1 MDGEGAECSRCG
13 ATFDTQDELIVHS
26 MDTHAGIDS
35 EPSSTTD
42 GAAAGSAV
50 TTRGGDMTRGSDFT
64 RGGGTTLDGP
74 ARNGAAT
81 DDLDDETVERLLAA
95 VEQQAAA
102 TGTLRVQYR
111 QRFLAAAGLG
121 VLGIAVGVSYL
132 YLTGVLD
139 TAVYTFALG
148 TLFGLT
154 LTYLQAFLQAI
165 RG

>member
-1 MDGEGAECSRCG
+1 MDDMDGAGAECSRCG

-35 EPSSTTD
+35 EPSPATD
-42 GAAAGSAV
+42 GAAAGSTA
-50 TTRGGDMTRGSDFT
+50 TTRGGDTTHS
-64 RGGGTTLDGP
+64 GTTTPDRATHGATGADGF
-74 ARNGAAT
+74 
-81 DDLDDETVERLLAA
+81 DDEAVEQLLAA
-95 VEQQAAA
+95 VEQRAAA
-102 TGTLRVQYR
+102 TGTVRVQYR

-121 VLGIAVGVSYL
+121 VLGLAVAVSYL
-132 YLTGVLD
+132 YLTGVVD

-154 LTYLQAFLQAI
+154 LTYLQAFVQAV

>member
-26 MDTHAGIDS
+26 MDTHAGVDS
-35 EPSSTTD
+35 
-42 GAAAGSAV
+42 
-50 TTRGGDMTRGSDFT
+50 
-64 RGGGTTLDGP
+64 
-74 ARNGAAT
+74 GAAT
-81 DDLDDETVERLLAA
+81 DEGDAANGNGDLLRGGGSAQRSERPRGDPAPDEIDDEAVERLLAA

-102 TGTLRVQYR
+102 TGTLRIQYR

-121 VLGIAVGVSYL
+121 VLGLAVAVSYL
-132 YLTGVLD
+132 HFTGVVD

-154 LTYLQAFLQAI
+154 LTYLQAFVQAV